1 MSNVFSGCCKGG
13 NESELPAMAS
23 AWSSIRGGV
32 TKGEPRYYGARDRGA
47 LTDLES
53 WLDGVPSSV
62 HSSWSRPG
70 THSTWNRS
78 GTSRSSFGFVHY

>member
-23 AWSSIRGGV
+23 ARSSIRGGV

-47 LTDLES
+47 LTEVES
-53 WLDGVPSSV
+53 WLGGVPSSV

-70 THSTWNRS
+70 THTTWNRS
-78 GTSRSSFGFVHY
+78 GTNRSSFGFVY